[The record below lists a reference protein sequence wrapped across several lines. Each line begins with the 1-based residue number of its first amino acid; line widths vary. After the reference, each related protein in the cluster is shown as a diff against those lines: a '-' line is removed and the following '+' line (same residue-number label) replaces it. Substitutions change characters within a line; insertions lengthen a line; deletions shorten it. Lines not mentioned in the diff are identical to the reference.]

1 MQVIFQSIGIYVV
14 LTIFFTYF
22 CNEAQPG
29 PNGRMITPA
38 TFTEGEFIL
47 SLLISLG
54 YLAFFLFLT
63 LHESQKSRQDSY
75 NKTQRA
81 KEWRTRF
88 DNSKDCQYFLTL
100 VKHTQ
105 PSSIYLT
112 HTQPAK
118 EKIPTPP
125 PNRLYPQA
133 KPAVKPFTPCIQLK
147 DVKNTVI
154 FSSAWPWD
162 FSVRESMDYFYDW
175 LSYHLPTGLSY
186 ERIDHIRG
194 TAPVS
199 SKPSMYTM
207 KETVDGRHI
216 IYDSEL
222 DRTNSKDPPVTHY
235 GYILYKKKTQ

>member
-29 PNGRMITPA
+29 PNGRMVTPA

-88 DNSKDCQYFLTL
+88 DNSKDCQFFLSL
-100 VKHTQ
+100 IKHTK
-105 PSSIYLT
+105 PSYIYLT

-118 EKIPTPP
+118 EKAPML

-133 KPAVKPFTPCIQLK
+133 NPAVKPFTPCIELK
-147 DVKNTVI
+147 DAKNTVI

-162 FSVRESMDYFYDW
+162 SDVRESMDYFYDW
-175 LSYHLPTGLSY
+175 LGYHLPADLSY
-186 ERIDHIRG
+186 NRYHNTNSPIS
-194 TAPVS
+194 VS

-207 KETVDGRHI
+207 QETVDGRHI
-216 IYDSEL
+216 IYDNDL
-222 DRTNSKDPPVTHY
+222 DKTYSSDSPVTHY
-235 GYILYKKKTQ
+235 GYVLYKKKTQ